1 MSKNLPKDEID
12 LLDITIILWKK
23 KITIICFIVLSIIIA
38 FIFQLTQ
45 GASKIKVSTE
55 VRPILVMDEAKYQIY
70 NSIINTIKPYYV
82 NERISEIQAN
92 TNEITS
98 KKFKIIDTNIK
109 DLEINNIDKKFLLD
123 LFIDRLKHK
132 YNLINLVK
140 EFKLIKQYNYS
151 TKFEYENAVI
161 NLASSIKLLNTDRVA
176 YEKQTPVIIQFETLH
191 IENWESFLKF
201 VEKKTNSAIQKDL
214 SSMFE
219 NYINYVKAIKQFE
232 VEDIQIYLSSFQY
245 TY

>member
-70 NSIINTIKPYYV
+70 NSIINTIHPYYV

-98 KKFKIIDTNIK
+98 KN
-109 DLEINNIDKKFLLD
+109 
-123 LFIDRLKHK
+123 LK
-132 YNLINLVK
+132 L
-140 EFKLIKQYNYS
+140 
-151 TKFEYENAVI
+151 
-161 NLASSIKLLNTDRVA
+161 
-176 YEKQTPVIIQFETLH
+176 
-191 IENWESFLKF
+191 
-201 VEKKTNSAIQKDL
+201 
-214 SSMFE
+214 
-219 NYINYVKAIKQFE
+219 
-232 VEDIQIYLSSFQY
+232 
-245 TY
+245 